1 VELSR
6 EVSETLET
14 VARREGSSLFMVL
27 LAGFQA
33 LLGRWSGQE
42 DIVVGTPVAGR
53 TRAEVEGLIGFFVNT
68 LVMRTDLSGAPTFR
82 ELVARVREVALG
94 AYAHQEV
101 PFEKLVEELRPVR
114 ELRHS
119 PLFQVM
125 FVLQN
130 VPAREVSL
138 PELKLSPV
146 EQEGAEAKLD
156 LALSLTQTSE
166 GLRGVFSY
174 DAALFEPATIE
185 RLARH
190 LETLLSAVAAA
201 PDRRVEEVELLVGE
215 ERARVLEEWSRGPRV
230 EGRVEELGRVLE
242 LQAARTPEAVAVEGS
257 GQRLSYRELEARARS
272 LAHRL
277 RREGVGPEVRVGVL
291 LEKSVEAVVAFW
303 GVQLAGGVYVPLE
316 AVQPPERLA
325 WMAEDADVRA
335 VVTRR
340 GLEARCR
347 LAEGVRVVR
356 LEEVGE
362 AEAGELPR
370 GVQPGNA
377 AYILYT
383 SGSTGRPKGVVV
395 THEGACD
402 LVRGKAGAFGVGA
415 ESRVMQFSSLGFDV
429 SLWDYLLTLAVGGT
443 LYVPAGGKVPLGEEL
458 RRELVEGAVTVLAL
472 PPSVLALLPEQGL
485 EHLRVVMAAGEACPP
500 ELVER
505 WGRGRRFVNGY
516 GPTEVSVFATW
527 EECVAGEG
535 RPPIG
540 RPLANTRA
548 YVLDGAM
555 RLVPPGVAG
564 ELYLGGPGLA
574 RGYVGRPELT
584 AERFVPDAFS
594 GEPGARLYRTG
605 DVVRWRADGRLDYL
619 GRVDAQVKVNGVRV
633 EPGEVETALRELAGA
648 RQAHVTAWRSPSG
661 ESRLVAYVVPG
672 EATPREERE
681 VRARLR
687 QRLAEAMVPSVYVY
701 LEALPLTSSGKV
713 DGRALPAPEEV
724 RPSGRASVAPRDEL
738 ERELAHVWEEV
749 LGVRP
754 VGVTDSFFELGGQSL
769 LAVRLV
775 ARLQE
780 RMGRAVPLATLF
792 EAPTIEELAV
802 RLRAGV
808 PASVQGNRVTLQPEG
823 TLTPVF
829 WVHPVGGNVLCYAE
843 LARRL
848 GTGRPF
854 HALQATGLDGRE
866 APLASVEAMARR
878 YVEQVRAVQ
887 PEGPYLLG
895 GWSLG
900 GAVAFEM
907 AQELRRQGQQVARLI
922 LLDSFAPAGSPAPEP
937 EEAALLAGFAA
948 DLARSAGREV
958 LLTPESLAGLTAE
971 ERLHALWRHAV
982 EARLLPPGT
991 GLEELRV
998 LLEVARA
1005 NLHAVTRYNPQSY
1018 DGRAVLL
1025 RARDARRGATVD
1037 PTHGWGRLIA
1047 SGLAIEEVPG
1057 DHHGILRAPHVGELA
1072 ERLGRW
1078 LAEAE
1083 GPASGRGTRG
1093 TG

>member
-1 VELSR
+1 
-6 EVSETLET
+6 
-14 VARREGSSLFMVL
+14 
-27 LAGFQA
+27 
-33 LLGRWSGQE
+33 
-42 DIVVGTPVAGR
+42 
-53 TRAEVEGLIGFFVNT
+53 
-68 LVMRTDLSGAPTFR
+68 
-82 ELVARVREVALG
+82 
-94 AYAHQEV
+94 
-101 PFEKLVEELRPVR
+101 RP
-114 ELRHS
+114 
-119 PLFQVM
+119 P
-125 FVLQN
+125 
-130 VPAREVSL
+130 
-138 PELKLSPV
+138 
-146 EQEGAEAKLD
+146 EGA
-156 LALSLTQTSE
+156 
-166 GLRGVFSY
+166 GV
-174 DAALFEPATIE
+174 
-185 RLARH
+185 
-190 LETLLSAVAAA
+190 V
-201 PDRRVEEVELLVGE
+201 VMEEVD
-215 ERARVLEEWSRGPRV
+215 
-230 EGRVEELGRVLE
+230 GRD
-242 LQAARTPEAVAVEGS
+242 
-257 GQRLSYRELEARARS
+257 
-272 LAHRL
+272 
-277 RREGVGPEVRVGVL
+277 VGP
-291 LEKSVEAVVAFW
+291 LES
-303 GVQLAGGVYVPLE
+303 G
-316 AVQPPERLA
+316 
-325 WMAEDADVRA
+325 VRA
-335 VVTRR
+335 
-340 GLEARCR
+340 
-347 LAEGVRVVR
+347 
-356 LEEVGE
+356 
-362 AEAGELPR
+362 
-370 GVQPGNA
+370 GNA
-377 AYILYT
+377 AYVLYT
-383 SGSTGRPKGVVV
+383 SGSTGRPKGVEV

-402 LVRGKAGAFGVGA
+402 LIRGKARALGVGA

-429 SLWDYLLTLAVGGT
+429 SLWDYLLTVAVGAT

-458 RRELVEGAVTVLAL
+458 RRELVEGAVTVLSL
-472 PPSVLALLPEQGL
+472 PPSVLALLPDEGL
-485 EHLRVVMAAGEACPP
+485 EHLRVVMVGGEACPP

-516 GPTEVSVFATW
+516 GPTEVSVLATW

-548 YVLDGAM
+548 YVVDGAM

-648 RQAHVTAWRSPSG
+648 RQAHVKAWRSPSG

-681 VRARLR
+681 LRARLR
-687 QRLAEAMVPSVYVY
+687 ERLMEAMVPSVCVY
-701 LEALPLTSSGKV
+701 LETLPLTSSGKV

-724 RPSGRASVAPRDEL
+724 RPGGRAFVAPRDEW

-780 RMGRAVPLATLF
+780 RLGRAVPLASLF
-792 EAPTIEELAV
+792 EAPTIEALAV

-823 TLTPVF
+823 MLPPVF

-843 LARRL
+843 LARHL
-848 GTGRPF
+848 GSERPF
-854 HALQATGLDGRE
+854 HAFQATGLDGRE
-866 APLASVEAMARR
+866 APLASVEDMARR

-907 AQELRRQGQQVARLI
+907 ARELRRQGQEVSLLA
-922 LLDSFAPAGSPAPEP
+922 LLDSFAPVESPPPEP
-937 EEAALLAGFAA
+937 DEATLLAGFAA
-948 DLARSAGREV
+948 DLARSVGREV
-958 LLTPESLAGLTAE
+958 LLGPESLAGLTGE
-971 ERLHALWRHAV
+971 ERVRTLWTHAR

-991 GLEELRV
+991 GVEELRA

-1005 NLHAVTRYNPQSY
+1005 NLRAVARYNPSPY
-1018 DGRAVLL
+1018 EGRVVLF
-1025 RARDARRGATVD
+1025 RARDARRGAEVE
-1037 PTHGWGRLIA
+1037 PTHGWARLVS
-1047 SGLAIEEVPG
+1047 SGLSVEDVPG
-1057 DHHGILRAPHVGELA
+1057 DHHGVLRAPHVDALA
-1072 ERLGRW
+1072 ERLERW
-1078 LAEAE
+1078 LQETE
-1083 GPASGRGTRG
+1083 LG
-1093 TG
+1093 TGVLGTG